1 MDPPLT
7 QDRTVQSVALPPAT
21 PDRYRLY
28 IDEAGDHAR
37 SRLETDPVGRRYMCL
52 LGVMVRMG
60 EDYTRLQTSVED
72 VKRAH
77 LPYDPDAP
85 PILHREDILYRR
97 GPFHVL
103 RDDATRTAFD
113 DSLIGLI
120 DAAAITVFGVVI
132 DKFSHRRRAYRHLTD
147 AYHYCLAAML
157 ERYCGL
163 LGLLGAAGDVLVEA
177 RGKTEDR
184 TLKEEFRSIWN
195 NGTAYMANR
204 QTQATLTSRELKV
217 KPKLLNIAGL
227 QVADILA
234 HPVKRDVLREQGRID
249 SLGGAF
255 TERIIT
261 VATAKYNRQRYSRGI
276 RGYGRILLT

>member
-1 MDPPLT
+1 M
-7 QDRTVQSVALPPAT
+7 PAAY
-21 PDRYRLY
+21 DHYRLY
-28 IDEAGDHAR
+28 LDEAGDHAR

-60 EDYTRLQTSVED
+60 EDYARLQFSVEQI
-72 VKRAH
+72 KQAH

-85 PILHREDILYRR
+85 PILHREDIVHRR

-103 RDDATRTAFD
+103 RDDAVRAAFD
-113 DSLIGLI
+113 DALIELI
-120 DAAAITVFGVVI
+120 EAAPITVFGVVI
-132 DKFSHRRRAYRHLTD
+132 DKFTHGGKGYRHLTH

-163 LGLLGAAGDVLVEA
+163 LGFLGAAGDVLVEA
-177 RGKTEDR
+177 RGKREDR
-184 TLKEEFRSIWN
+184 TLEEEFRSVWN
-195 NGTAYMANR
+195 NGTFYLSSSQA
-204 QTQATLTSRELKV
+204 QTTLTSKELKV
-217 KPKLLNIAGL
+217 KPKMLNIAGL

-234 HPVKRDVLREQGRID
+234 HPVKRDVLRERERTD

-255 TERIIT
+255 AERLIA
-261 VATAKYNRQRYSRGI
+261 VATAKYNRQRYDGRI